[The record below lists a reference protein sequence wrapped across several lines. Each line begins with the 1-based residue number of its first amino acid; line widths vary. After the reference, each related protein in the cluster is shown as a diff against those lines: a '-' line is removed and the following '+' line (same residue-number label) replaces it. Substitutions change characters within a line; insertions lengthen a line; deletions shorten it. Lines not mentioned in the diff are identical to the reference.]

1 MLINSDK
8 FLIWFSKIIKYKNHP
23 FELENKNIM
32 TFEEWEYLKAP
43 VTMSYF
49 KDYFDLKS
57 CFIDKSILDIGCGG
71 GGKTIY
77 LHKFSPS
84 ELIGVDINTE
94 FINKAVNFSKQFD
107 INPRTKVKFMIGDAE
122 NLPFESES
130 FDFITMMD
138 TFEHFS
144 NPEKVLKEAGRVL
157 KKNGMILISF
167 PPFYHPFG
175 AHVRDLIPIPWVH
188 IFFSEKAIA
197 SAYYKLSF
205 FKKDGE
211 MRRNLKIGRDEFGN
225 YNINYINK
233 MTLNKCRN
241 ILKAVDLNL
250 KYFKL
255 IPLWYSFM
263 PFRNIKVHEIFIKNV
278 VIILK
283 KGE

>member
-8 FLIWFSKIIKYKNHP
+8 FLIWSSKIIKNKNHP

-43 VTMSYF
+43 VTMYYF
-49 KDYFDLKS
+49 KNYLDLNS
-57 CFIDKSILDIGCGG
+57 CFVGKSILDIGCGG

-84 ELIGVDINTE
+84 ELIGVDLNTE
-94 FINKAVNFSKQFD
+94 FIDKAINFSKRFD
-107 INPRTKVKFMIGDAE
+107 INKKTKVRFLTGDAE
-122 NLPFESES
+122 NLPFANES
-130 FDFITMMD
+130 FDYITMMD

-144 NPEKVLKEAGRVL
+144 NPKKVLLEAGRVL

-167 PPFYHPFG
+167 PPFFHPFG

-188 IFFSEKAIA
+188 LFFSEKAIA

-211 MRRNLKIGRDEFGN
+211 MRRNLKISREENGN
-225 YNINYINK
+225 YNISYINK
-233 MTLNKCRN
+233 MTLQKCTD
-241 ILKAVDLNL
+241 ILEAVDLNL

-255 IPLWYSFM
+255 IPLWNSLISLK
-263 PFRNIKVHEIFIKNV
+263 NIKVHEIFVKNV